1 MGGFKKTLS
10 QRALL
15 EKSPFFMPFVP
26 LMSPFCYPNWP
37 PKKHPLLLGK
47 YIIPLP
53 MKERCLPSPF
63 YSHSPIW
70 YLLPFFLVQNISQ
83 WLNVTVCHHSCVRR
97 KVLRQFCLTS
107 PDKWE
112 ILVGNY
118 FLGDIHCQDTKGKM
132 VLEIVALSL
141 PFLLV
146 IQQERIKIPS

>member
-1 MGGFKKTLS
+1 
-10 QRALL
+10 
-15 EKSPFFMPFVP
+15 
-26 LMSPFCYPNWP
+26 
-37 PKKHPLLLGK
+37 
-47 YIIPLP
+47 
-53 MKERCLPSPF
+53 MKERCLPSPY

-146 IQQERIKIPS
+146 IQQERIKIPRAWTPGVILLVLHSNFGAGRPGNPCYGVQARTRQRALRKIWKSH